1 MAGKYSKK
9 KKKSPIVPILLTI
22 IVLLV
27 LVAGGMLLFRDQ
39 INTMLNPPQP
49 TVPTQ
54 ETVPTTV
61 APTTVPPT
69 TEPED
74 DGLPKVVST
83 ASFSVTGDLLMHKP
97 VFNSC
102 WDNTQ
107 NTWIFDGIFA
117 QIKEYTEAVDYAI
130 ANLETTLCGPDN
142 GYAYSGMPLFNC
154 PDGIADASLNAGFD
168 MLLTGNNHC
177 YDTRIVGI
185 KRTLEVLEQ
194 VGLESLGTQ
203 ANAEDPDH
211 KVIEVN
217 GIKIGVTAYTAQTA
231 NQGGA
236 AAYINAIACHP
247 NAIPLINSFSYG
259 ALNKFYDEIGL
270 QFEAMKEE
278 GAEAIVVFM
287 HWGEEYQLEPNKY
300 QTQIAQQLCDMGVD
314 VIVGG
319 HPHVIQPMDLLTS
332 TVDETQKTVCIYS
345 LGNAVS
351 NQRIHEMKMKT
362 GHTEDGML
370 FNFTIA
376 KYSDGNV
383 AVQSVDVIPTWVHMV
398 GMKESYTILPLD
410 DSIRD
415 QWMEK
420 YEIDETTFSYCE
432 ASYDRTMAL
441 VAPGL
446 EKAQQYCESYNA
458 EILAGL
464 HIPVAE
470 TEPTE
475 PPTEA
480 TEEATV
486 PATGAGATTET
497 DSTEAAEETTA
508 PVEATTE
515 PTGETTAPTNET
527 TAPTEAV
534 G

>member
-9 KKKSPIVPILLTI
+9 KKKSPLIPILLTI
-22 IVLLV
+22 IVILI
-27 LVAGGMLLFRDQ
+27 LVAGGMLIFRDS
-39 INTMLNPPQP
+39 IRDMLFPTEP
-49 TVPTQ
+49 TVPT
-54 ETVPTTV
+54 ETAVPTT
-61 APTTVPPT
+61 AEPTTVPPT
-69 TEPED
+69 TTEPED
-74 DGLPKVVST
+74 DLPKVVAT

-102 WDNTQ
+102 WDNEKGD
-107 NTWIFDGIFA
+107 WIFDGIFA
-117 QIKEYTEAVDYAI
+117 QIKEYIESADYAI

-185 KRTLEVLEQ
+185 KRTLEILDQ

-203 ANAEDPDH
+203 ASAEDPDH

-217 GIKIGVTAYTAQTA
+217 GIKIGVTAYTAQTS
-231 NQGGA
+231 NQGGGTI
-236 AAYINAIACHP
+236 YINAIAAHP

-259 ALNKFYDEIGL
+259 QLDKFYQEIGA
-270 QFEAMKEE
+270 QFEAMKAE
-278 GAEAIVVFM
+278 GAEAFVVFM

-300 QTQIAQQLCDMGVD
+300 QTQIAQKLCDMGVD

-319 HPHVIQPMDLLTS
+319 HPHVIQPVDLLTG
-332 TVDETQKTVCIYS
+332 TEDESQKTLCIYS

-362 GHTEDGML
+362 GHTEDGIL

-383 AVQSVDVIPTWVHMV
+383 TVQSTSAIPTWVHMV
-398 GMKESYTILPLD
+398 GVKESYTILPLD
-410 DSIRD
+410 DTTRD
-415 QWMEK
+415 QWKEK
-420 YEIDETTFSYCE
+420 YGIDDTTFGYCE

-441 VAPGL
+441 VGPGL
-446 EKAQQYCESYNA
+446 EKAQQYYDTYNA

-464 HIPVAE
+464 HIPVEE
-470 TEPTE
+470 TVPTE

-480 TEEATV
+480 TEETAV
-486 PATGAGATTET
+486 PATGET
-497 DSTEAAEETTA
+497 AAPAEDTSPAEDSAPVEETT
-508 PVEATTE
+508 T
-515 PTGETTAPTNET
+515 PTAETTTS
-527 TAPTEAV
+527 TEAV